1 MSRFF
6 LIFLL
11 SIILGSINSSIVFAD
26 YNLKCSSTN
35 FNRDNNTISHNN
47 IYADITEAKDKV
59 NFNGK
64 IFLTSLDKTFILI
77 ANHSNKRIVLDK
89 LEGVIFLE
97 EIIKGE
103 FKTVQIFYCQGLVQE
118 KI

>member
-11 SIILGSINSSIVFAD
+11 SILLSSINSSIVFAD

-35 FNRDNNTISHNN
+35 FNCDNNTISHNN
-47 IYADITEAKDKV
+47 IYAAITEAKDKV

-64 IFLTSLDKTFILI
+64 IFLTSLDETFTLI
-77 ANHSNKRIVLDK
+77 ANNSNKRIVLDK
-89 LEGVIFLE
+89 LEGVIFVQE
-97 EIIKGE
+97 MIKGT

>member
-11 SIILGSINSSIVFAD
+11 SILLSSINSSIVFAD

-59 NFNGK
+59 NFN
-64 IFLTSLDKTFILI
+64 FLTSLDETFTLI

-89 LEGVIFLE
+89 LEGIIFLE